1 MLDFL
6 DILGWYSLVL
16 IILGTI
22 GNVIICHVSVKTN
35 KNSTFILLRYLA
47 INDMIALYYWNL
59 NNFTKVF
66 SLDLLSYNLYS
77 CKIGTWIQFSSLQ
90 SFAWILV
97 YLLNIY
103 KFYS

>member
-1 MLDFL
+1 MLNAL

-22 GNVIICHVSVKTN
+22 GNLIICYVSVKTN

-47 INDMIALYYWNL
+47 INNMISLYYWNL
-59 NNFTKVF
+59 NNFSKVF
-66 SLDLLSYNLYS
+66 NLDLLSLNLYS

-90 SFAWILV
+90 SFAWTLV
-97 YLLNIY
+97 Y
-103 KFYS
+103 F

>member
-1 MLDFL
+1 MVNAL
-6 DILGWYSLVL
+6 DILGWYSLII

-22 GNVIICHVSVKTN
+22 GNLIIFYVCVKTN

-47 INDMIALYYWNL
+47 INDMISLYYWNL

-66 SLDLLSYNLYS
+66 NLYLESLNLYS

-90 SFAWILV
+90 SSAWILV
-97 YLLNIY
+97 YIFIRYKLLL
-103 KFYS
+103 